1 METYPNLIA
10 EVCKT
15 EKTIN
20 NVSLAIPIMIRWAQT
35 GVSTSTYADLIHE
48 MGMTRYSGIG
58 YVLGYVEDVLSKLRE
73 ETRQT
78 IPTLNALMRG
88 KTGLPS
94 DGFSYVFAE
103 YDSYPYDVKRALADK
118 LNADAIAYKKWDI
131 VLQLLNLKPSTINS
145 TKDEAI
151 IRSGKHYGAGEGEKH
166 KALKEYICAH
176 PQSVGVQNAKPDGRK
191 NEYILLSGDRLD
203 VYFETEAGDK
213 IAVEVKSIIS
223 PDDDIL
229 RGLYQC
235 VKYKAVLD
243 AESRAHGEFASNR
256 SLLVIE
262 GSLSESN
269 RQVKD
274 VLGIDVIEHFTKE
287 LYA

>member
-15 EKTIN
+15 EKTIK

-35 GVSTSTYADLIHE
+35 GVTTGTYADLIHE
-48 MGMTRYSGIG
+48 MGMTRFSGIG
-58 YVLGYVEDVLSKLRE
+58 YVLGYIEDVLSKLRE
-73 ETRQT
+73 VTKKK
-78 IPTLNALMRG
+78 IPTLNALVRG

-94 DGFSYVFAE
+94 DGFSYVFSE
-103 YDSYPYDVKRALADK
+103 YDSYPNDVKRALADK
-118 LNADAIAYKKWDI
+118 LNTDAVAFDKWDI

-151 IRSGKHYGAGEGEKH
+151 IRSGKHYGAGGEGEKH
-166 KALKEYICAH
+166 KALKEYVCAH
-176 PQSVGVQNAKPDGRK
+176 PESVGIKDARPDGRK
-191 NEYILLSGDRLD
+191 TEYILLSGDRLD
-203 VYFETEAGDK
+203 VYFETDGGEK

-229 RGLYQC
+229 RGIYQC

-243 AESRAHGEFASNR
+243 AESKAHGEFPSNR

-262 GSLSESN
+262 GTLSESN
-269 RQVKD
+269 RQVKEA
-274 VLGIDVIEHFTKE
+274 LGINVIEHFNLK
-287 LYA
+287 